1 MTRYKRPTEN
11 TSGSGSQFQTLAL
24 FIILLSFFIVLN
36 SISTFEDEKN
46 DYLKFQQ
53 RGDDTER
60 FIGKR
65 ESKKENECEIGVN
78 SLDLDWL
85 VEEPPPLSMSMSKEL
100 KLKSYNGRKQH
111 QEQEQEHGQE
121 LNIFDDDLDMKMD
134 TEKGRV
140 RGEEEVE
147 VDMGGFGGDD
157 Y

>member
-1 MTRYKRPTEN
+1 MKR
-11 TSGSGSQFQTLAL
+11 SQKQKVDSL
-24 FIILLSFFIVLN
+24 ISSFFNTLVGADAQFPQPAPEITVE
-36 SISTFEDEKN
+36 STFEDEKN

-111 QEQEQEHGQE
+111 Q
-121 LNIFDDDLDMKMD
+121 
-134 TEKGRV
+134 
-140 RGEEEVE
+140 
-147 VDMGGFGGDD
+147 
-157 Y
+157 